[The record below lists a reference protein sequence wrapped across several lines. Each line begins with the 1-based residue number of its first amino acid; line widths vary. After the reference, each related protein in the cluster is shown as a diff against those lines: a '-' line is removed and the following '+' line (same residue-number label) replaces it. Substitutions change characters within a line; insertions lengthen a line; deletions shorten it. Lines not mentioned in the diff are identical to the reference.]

1 MDLITYALALA
12 SNPEP
17 VDVSKI
23 TPSIGENGNW
33 FIGDKDTGVSAVK
46 SSNVDVDGVLVA
58 DTEDQEI
65 FVLKDGVK
73 TVVGD
78 ATSSIDVKEIG
89 TLFLGGSE

>member
-1 MDLITYALALA
+1 MDLITYALTRKAGSSSTADIL
-12 SNPEP
+12 
-17 VDVSKI
+17 SKV

-46 SSNVDVDGVLVA
+46 ASNLDVDGILTA
-58 DTEDQEI
+58 DIDDQEI

-73 TVVGD
+73 TVVGN

-89 TLFLGGSE
+89 TLF